1 MIHIHHHEDVACLEG
16 IVRVGDWE
24 SAICVYMTDGMLV
37 DTGPKVLEQALIHR
51 FQEASF
57 DSVVLTHSH
66 EDHVGTASWIAQ
78 HKQVPLFI
86 HEKGVNICTQKAL
99 YPFYRQLTWGIRD
112 PFVAHPL
119 GDVHHSR
126 SLEWKVIDTPG
137 HAHDHIVLL
146 DEMNG
151 RLFCGDLFM
160 GVKTKVILRDES
172 IPTLMKSLRT
182 VLACDFQT
190 IFCAHSGYHPDGK
203 TRLQQKLEHLEN
215 LSGEILHLHSQG
227 LSSHE
232 INKQLFPSK
241 PPIIAASSGEFDS
254 LYIVTSVL
262 AEHLP
267 FPTPNSILEG

>member
-1 MIHIHHHEDVACLEG
+1 MIHIHHHEDVTCLEG

-24 SAICVYMTDGMLV
+24 SAIYVYVTDGMLV

-51 FQEASF
+51 FHEASF

-78 HKQVPLFI
+78 HKQVPLLI
-86 HEKGVNICTQKAL
+86 HEKGLDICSQKAQ
-99 YPFYRQLTWGIRD
+99 YPFYRKITWGIRD
-112 PFVAHPL
+112 PFVAQPL

-126 SLEWKVIDTPG
+126 SLEWKVLYSPG
-137 HAHDHIVLL
+137 HAHDHVALL
-146 DEMNG
+146 DESTG

-160 GVKTKVILRDES
+160 GVKTKVILREES
-172 IPTLMKSLRT
+172 IPTLMNSLRA
-182 VLACDFQT
+182 VLTYDFQS

-215 LSGEILHLHSQG
+215 LSGEILHLYSQG
-227 LSSHE
+227 LSSQE
-232 INKQLFPSK
+232 INTRMFPSK
-241 PPIIAASSGEFDS
+241 PLIIAASTGEFDS
-254 LYIVTSVL
+254 LHIVTSVL

-267 FPTPNSILEG
+267 FPAPDSILEG

>member
-24 SAICVYMTDGMLV
+24 SAIYVYMTDGLLV
-37 DTGPKVLEQALIHR
+37 DTGPKVLEQALVHR

-66 EDHVGTASWIAQ
+66 EDHVGTASWIAR

-86 HEKGVNICTQKAL
+86 HEKGVNICSQKAL

-126 SLEWKVIDTPG
+126 SLEWKVMDTPG
-137 HAHDHIVLL
+137 HAHDHVVLL

-160 GVKTKVILRDES
+160 GVKTKVILREES
-172 IPTLMKSLRT
+172 IPTMMKSLRT

-215 LSGEILHLHSQG
+215 LSGEILRLHSQG
-227 LSSHE
+227 LSSRE

-267 FPTPNSILEG
+267 LPTPNSILEG

>member
-1 MIHIHHHEDVACLEG
+1 M
-16 IVRVGDWE
+16 
-24 SAICVYMTDGMLV
+24 
-37 DTGPKVLEQALIHR
+37 
-51 FQEASF
+51 
-57 DSVVLTHSH
+57 
-66 EDHVGTASWIAQ
+66 WI
-78 HKQVPLFI
+78 
-86 HEKGVNICTQKAL
+86 QKAL

-160 GVKTKVILRDES
+160 GVKTKVILREES
-172 IPTLMKSLRT
+172 IPILMNSLRT
-182 VLACDFQT
+182 VLACDFQS

-227 LSSHE
+227 LSSRE
-232 INKQLFPSK
+232 INKQLFLSK
-241 PPIIAASSGEFDS
+241 PLIIAASSGEFDS
-254 LYIVTSVL
+254 LYIVISVL

-267 FPTPNSILEG
+267 FPTPKSILEG

>member
-24 SAICVYMTDGMLV
+24 SAIYVYVADGMLV
-37 DTGPKVLEQALIHR
+37 DTGPKVLERALIPR

-66 EDHVGTASWIAQ
+66 EDHVGTASWLAQ

-86 HEKGVNICTQKAL
+86 HEKGVEICAQKAQ
-99 YPFYRQLTWGIRD
+99 YPFYRKLTWGIRD
-112 PFVAHPL
+112 PFVAQPL
-119 GDVHHSR
+119 GDIHPSR
-126 SLEWKVIDTPG
+126 SIEWKILYTPG
-137 HAHDHIVLL
+137 HAHDHITLL
-146 DEMNG
+146 DERTG

-160 GVKTKVILRDES
+160 GVKTKVILREES
-172 IPTLMKSLRT
+172 IPILMNSLRT
-182 VLACDFQT
+182 LLACDFQS

-203 TRLQQKLEHLEN
+203 TLLQRKLAHLEN

-227 LSSHE
+227 LSAQE
-232 INKQLFPSK
+232 INAQLFTSS

-254 LYIVTSVL
+254 LHIVTSVL
-262 AEHLP
+262 AAHLP
-267 FPTPNSILEG
+267 FQASDSILEG